1 MKKRRFSFQ
10 KMNMK
15 HWIGLMVC
23 LLAVMPSVGQDNVID
38 EVVWVVGDEAILK
51 SEVEQERRNAQYEG
65 RRFDGD
71 PYCVIPEELA
81 LQKLFLNQ
89 AEIDSIEAGESDII
103 AYTEQMVN
111 NYIERAGSR
120 EKLEEYRGMSMT
132 QIREEAREY
141 VRRELTMQMVQ
152 RELMKDVKVT
162 PAEVRRYYKNLS
174 EDSIPYIP
182 TQVEVQL
189 ITIEPE
195 IPEAEI
201 DRVKA
206 RLREFTDRVNSGE
219 TSFSTLARL
228 YSEDPGSAS
237 RGGETGFTG
246 KGRWVPEF
254 ANVAFNLNTPNK
266 ISKIVETE
274 YGFHIIQLIEKRGD
288 RVNVRHILL
297 KPQVAEDDLIASLAR
312 LDSIADD
319 IRAGKFTFEDG
330 ATRISSDKDT
340 RMNHGLLPNANT
352 GTSKFE
358 MQELPQEIARAVN
371 TMNVNEISKPFIMIN
386 SKGKE
391 VCAIVKLKSRVKG
404 HKATLTEDFQALKG
418 VVLQRKQAEKLEK
431 WIIEKQKNTYVRI
444 NEKWRNCDFKYPGWI
459 H

>member
-1 MKKRRFSFQ
+1 MRQF
-10 KMNMK
+10 
-15 HWIGLMVC
+15 IGLVAC
-23 LLAVMPSVGQDNVID
+23 LLAAMPIVGQDNVID

-89 AEIDSIEAGESDII
+89 AEIDSIEASESDVI

-111 NYIERAGSR
+111 ANIERAGSR
-120 EKLEEYRGMSMT
+120 EKLEEYYGKPMT
-132 QIREEAREY
+132 LIREEARES
-141 VRRELTMQMVQ
+141 VRRILTMQMMQ

-162 PAEVRRYYKNLS
+162 PADVRRYFKNLS

-195 IPEAEI
+195 IPEEEI

-219 TSFSTLARL
+219 MSFSTLARL
-228 YSEDPGSAS
+228 YSKDPSSAP
-237 RGGETGFTG
+237 RGGETGFRG
-246 KGRWVPEF
+246 KGFWVPEF
-254 ANVAFNLNTPNK
+254 ANVAFNLSTPGK

-274 YGFHIIQLIEKRGD
+274 FGYHIIQLIEKRGD

-297 KPQVAEDDLIASLAR
+297 QPEVAEDDLMASLSR
-312 LDSIADD
+312 LDTIADD
-319 IRAGKFTFEDG
+319 IRTGKFTFEEG
-330 ATRISSDKDT
+330 VVRISSDKDT
-340 RMNHGLLPNANT
+340 RMNYGLLPNTNT

-371 TMNVNEISKPFIMIN
+371 LMNVNEISKPFIMIN
-386 SKGKE
+386 NKGKE

-404 HKATLTEDFQALKG
+404 HKATLAEDFQALKA
-418 VVLQRKQAEKLEK
+418 VVLEKKQAEKLDQ
-431 WIIEKQKNTYVRI
+431 WIVEKQKSTYVRI

>member
-1 MKKRRFSFQ
+1 MKK
-10 KMNMK
+10 
-15 HWIGLMVC
+15 WIGLM
-23 LLAVMPSVGQDNVID
+23 LSAMMAVQLNAQDNVID

-51 SEVEQERRNAQYEG
+51 SEVEQERIRAQYEG
-65 RRFDGD
+65 RKFDGD

-89 AEIDSIEAGESDII
+89 AAIDSIEASESDVLSQVEYQMN
-103 AYTEQMVN
+103 AYITQ
-111 NYIERAGSR
+111 IGSL
-120 EKLEEYRGMSMT
+120 EKVEEYFDKSSMD
-132 QIREEAREY
+132 IREELRESAR
-141 VRRELTMQMVQ
+141 RMLTMQMMQ

-162 PAEVRRYYKNLS
+162 PAEVRRYFKNLS
-174 EDSIPYIP
+174 SDSIPYIP

-189 ITIEPE
+189 ITIEPK
-195 IPEAEI
+195 IPEEEI

-206 RLREFTDRVNSGE
+206 RLREFTDRINSGE

-228 YSEDPGSAS
+228 YSKDPDSAP
-237 RGGETGFTG
+237 RGGETGFRG
-246 KGRWVPEF
+246 KGFWVPEF
-254 ANVAFNLNTPNK
+254 ANMAFNLNDPK
-266 ISKIVETE
+266 KVSKIVETE
-274 YGFHIIQLIEKRGD
+274 FGYHIMQLVEKRGD

-297 KPQVAEDDLIASLAR
+297 KPQVAEQDLMDALSR

-319 IRAGKFTFEDG
+319 IRNNKFTFEDG
-330 ATRISSDKDT
+330 ATHISSDKDT
-340 RMNHGLLPNANT
+340 RMNKGLLPNPNT

-371 TMNVNEISKPFIMIN
+371 TMNVSEISKPFIMIN

-404 HKATLTEDFQALKG
+404 HKATLAEDFQALKD
-418 VVLQRKQAEKLEK
+418 VVLEKKRSEKIEK
-431 WIIEKQKNTYVRI
+431 WIKEKQKSTYVRI

-459 H
+459 TGKTE

>member
-1 MKKRRFSFQ
+1 MRQF
-10 KMNMK
+10 
-15 HWIGLMVC
+15 IGLVAC
-23 LLAVMPSVGQDNVID
+23 LLAAMPIVGQDNVID

-89 AEIDSIEAGESDII
+89 AEIDSIEASESDVI

-111 NYIERAGSR
+111 DNIERAGSR
-120 EKLEEYRGMSMT
+120 EKLEEYYGKPMT
-132 QIREEAREY
+132 LIREEARES
-141 VRRELTMQMVQ
+141 VRRMLTMQMMQ

-162 PAEVRRYYKNLS
+162 PADVRRYFKNLS

-195 IPEAEI
+195 IPEEEI

-219 TSFSTLARL
+219 MSFSTLARL
-228 YSEDPGSAS
+228 YSKDPSSAP
-237 RGGETGFTG
+237 RGGETGFRG
-246 KGRWVPEF
+246 KGFWVPEF
-254 ANVAFNLNTPNK
+254 ANVAFNLSTPGK

-274 YGFHIIQLIEKRGD
+274 FGYHIIQLIEKRGD

-297 KPQVAEDDLIASLAR
+297 QPEVAEDDLMASLSR
-312 LDSIADD
+312 LDTIADD
-319 IRAGKFTFEDG
+319 IRTGKFTFEEG
-330 ATRISSDKDT
+330 VVRISSDKDT
-340 RMNHGLLPNANT
+340 RMNYGLLPNTNT

-371 TMNVNEISKPFIMIN
+371 LMNVNEISKPFIMIN
-386 SKGKE
+386 NKGKE

-404 HKATLTEDFQALKG
+404 HKATLAEDFQALKA
-418 VVLQRKQAEKLEK
+418 VVLEKKQAEKLDQ
-431 WIIEKQKNTYVRI
+431 WIVEKQKSTYVRI